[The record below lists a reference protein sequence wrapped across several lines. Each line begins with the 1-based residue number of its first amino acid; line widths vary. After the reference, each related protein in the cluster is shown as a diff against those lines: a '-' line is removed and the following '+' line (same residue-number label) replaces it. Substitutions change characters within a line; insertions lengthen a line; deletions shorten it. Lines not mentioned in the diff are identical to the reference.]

1 MLANPA
7 SPLVGFMRVDYP
19 ALTFPVAQ
27 IRSHTRTWHPPLVA
41 TAPTAPIC
49 RRPMILN
56 MQAVAQSASGP
67 GKWRWN
73 LSRLTKIGEY
83 AAYRAG
89 MLLNHR
95 HQLVE

>member
-41 TAPTAPIC
+41 TAHVAP
-49 RRPMILN
+49 
-56 MQAVAQSASGP
+56 SAED
-67 GKWRWN
+67 
-73 LSRLTKIGEY
+73 L
-83 AAYRAG
+83 
-89 MLLNHR
+89 
-95 HQLVE
+95 